1 MSHFWCYTRGN
12 AGITLTIVIER
23 VVFFLRINKKRA
35 TIMALII
42 VVIILLLLLKCCTK
56 DKGIKEPDD
65 SVKIAEA
72 IKDIRG
78 LMLNNIEDLE
88 NLLSRA
94 DLCSEEWFEDLDRFI
109 MDLEEQ
115 LTLMI
120 NKNDGN
126 YDKVITAQRNL
137 ITALKSFRD
146 QQTKE
151 TTDELEKVFNEYRA
165 IYNSYQ

>member
-1 MSHFWCYTRGN
+1 MQ
-12 AGITLTIVIER
+12 
-23 VVFFLRINKKRA
+23 INKKRA
-35 TIMALII
+35 TIIILII

-56 DKGIKEPDD
+56 GSGNTDPDD

-78 LMLNNIEDLE
+78 LMLNNIDDLE

-109 MDLEEQ
+109 LDLEDQ

-120 NKNDGN
+120 NKNDSN

-137 ITALKSFRD
+137 ITALKSFRAE
-146 QQTKE
+146 QTLE
-151 TTDELEKVFNEYRA
+151 TTNELEKVFDEYRA
-165 IYNSYQ
+165 VYKSYQ